1 MKPSDPQFF
10 LDNFFE
16 AIQDDAQEKFES
28 MSEEDCQ
35 QFVREFCS
43 VICEWQPQIPT
54 LMAEDEA
61 MSTAIGC
68 LLIAKL
74 FPLAFSQAYV
84 HTDKMVTA
92 SNALKK
98 ALGQ

>member
-1 MKPSDPQFF
+1 MNPSDPQFF
-10 LDNFFE
+10 LDNFYE
-16 AIQDDAQEKFES
+16 AIDADAKEKFES
-28 MSEEDCQ
+28 MTEEDSQ
-35 QFVREFCS
+35 QFVREFCQ
-43 VICEWQPQIPT
+43 VVCEWQPQIPT
-54 LMAEDEA
+54 LMGEDEA

-74 FPLAFSQAYV
+74 FPLCFSEAYV